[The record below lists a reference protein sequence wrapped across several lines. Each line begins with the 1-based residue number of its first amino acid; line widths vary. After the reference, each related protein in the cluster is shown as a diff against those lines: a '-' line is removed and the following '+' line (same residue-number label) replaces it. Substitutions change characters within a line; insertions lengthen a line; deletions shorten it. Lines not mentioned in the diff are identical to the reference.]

1 MPELKNFSHK
11 HKKNPYTYLFASIII
26 LFMITPFFK
35 GQHSL
40 FVAFLFLLIMMST
53 ILALDLNKSTL
64 RLCFGLGL
72 TAFGLTAL
80 NATVNS
86 QEYAFM
92 FELLTLISY
101 IGFFLICIWIFLKK
115 IFYID
120 TASWDSVRGGISV
133 YFLMGLLYKN
143 QIFFGLTPN

>member
-1 MPELKNFSHK
+1 MLNLNNFIQKLKK
-11 HKKNPYTYLFASIII
+11 QPYSYLFGSIII

-35 GQHSL
+35 GQHSV
-40 FVAFLFLLIMMST
+40 FVAFLFFLIMMST
-53 ILALDLNKSTL
+53 ILALDLQKSTL

-115 IFYID
+115 IL
-120 TASWDSVRGGISV
+120 AC
-133 YFLMGLLYKN
+133 L
-143 QIFFGLTPN
+143 FGQF